1 MAHTVGLGIDIVSV
15 QVFQK
20 SIDSEPAYLERVFT
34 AVESSYAQSCADPYQ
49 ILAGRLAAKEATMK
63 ALGTGWTDEVDWK
76 DIEITNHVDGRPELH
91 VFGGS
96 RAKLDELGATSVWV
110 SISHTPQYA
119 CAVVLLEKN

>member
-1 MAHTVGLGIDIVSV
+1 MASTIGLGIDIVSV
-15 QVFQK
+15 KAVQD
-20 SIDSEPAYLERVFT
+20 SIDSEPSYVARVFT
-34 AVESSYAQSCADPYQ
+34 AIESSYAQSCADPYQ

-76 DIEITNHVDGRPELH
+76 DIEITNHPDGRPELH
-91 VFGGS
+91 VLGGS
-96 RAKLDELGATSVWV
+96 KSRLDELGATSVWI